1 MDTMQSKFKFLTVVS
16 IAALMSAPLAMAR
29 DGQMNAY
36 HVPGE
41 SIDAG
46 ISPTI
51 TPSHVI
57 HHVPG
62 ESLDAGFLP
71 ARETVR
77 VAGEKIDSGLGS
89 VTEGE
94 LRRIVDA
101 YVPRKV
107 ASAK

>member
-1 MDTMQSKFKFLTVVS
+1 MMKSNFKLLTVVS
-16 IAALMSAPLAMAR
+16 IAALMSAPLAMAS
-29 DGQMNAY
+29 DGQMNPY

-46 ISPTI
+46 ISPVI
-51 TPSHVI
+51 TPSHIV

-71 ARETVR
+71 ARVPTR

-89 VTEGE
+89 VTEDE

>member
-1 MDTMQSKFKFLTVVS
+1 MKSKLHLLTLVS
-16 IAALMSAPLAMAR
+16 ISALISAPLAMAS
-29 DGQMNAY
+29 DGNMNPY

-46 ISPTI
+46 ISATI

-71 ARETVR
+71 VRESVSVR
-77 VAGEKIDSGLGS
+77 VAGEKLDSGLGEI
-89 VTEGE
+89 TAQRPNNA
-94 LRRIVDA
+94 LIR
-101 YVPRKV
+101 
-107 ASAK
+107 ASN